1 MRLSKKITAGTIS
14 ALMLANVFSMTG
26 CSKNYMS
33 PSNDKDALVVTVGDS
48 KVYMDEAKCYVYI
61 SEAELYYTNILY
73 MRFGVND
80 YMNQAS
86 SDDDSKTN
94 AQVEKDSV
102 MKDIIEKEILY
113 NEAQSTG
120 KYDISDEQL
129 KKIEENAKT
138 VISLMSKRELKKTG
152 FTEEDFVN
160 VQKKWNIANQYKK
173 DVIKDFNITKES
185 MEKKF
190 DYDKDLR
197 QYETTYIRASVTN
210 TDSSGEE
217 MEMSDDQKKEVME
230 TMKKVKKKVDSG
242 KSFDD
247 IVKDFDKNTVESAKM
262 NYTQGNYT
270 DLKDSKSDDTEA
282 GEEYMK
288 ATVDMTNGAISGI
301 FEADGYYYIAKMDN
315 NDSSAA
321 YDSKVTKAVTDEE
334 NSQLD
339 KWIDQMKEGD
349 YKCEINSD
357 VWDSFD
363 LGYSTIIEDEFKKTF
378 GLLENPADS
387 KKSTNTTTSQE

>member
-1 MRLSKKITAGTIS
+1 
-14 ALMLANVFSMTG
+14 
-26 CSKNYMS
+26 MS

-73 MRFGVND
+73 MRFGIND

-120 KYDISDEQL
+120 KYDISDKQL
-129 KKIEENAKT
+129 KKIEDNAKT

-247 IVKDFDKNTVESAKM
+247 IVKDFDKNTVESATM

-301 FEADGYYYIAKMDN
+301 FEADGYYYIARMDN

-363 LGYSTIIEDEFKKTF
+363 LGYSTIVEDEFKKTF

-387 KKSTNTTTSQE
+387 KNSTNTTTSQK